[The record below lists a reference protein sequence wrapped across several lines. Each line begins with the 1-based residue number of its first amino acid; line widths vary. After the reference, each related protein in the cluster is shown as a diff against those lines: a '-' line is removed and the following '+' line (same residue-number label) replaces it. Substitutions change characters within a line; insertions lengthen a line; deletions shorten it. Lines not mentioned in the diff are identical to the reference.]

1 MTLKTRPVRLSLL
14 SLLSAPLVGAKINAQ
29 LSLSTLGGVVLPAY
43 EIDGTDVVMLV
54 VPLTEDP
61 AKPGDY
67 VGPLWPNT
75 RGLKGTRWLI
85 NVAAGELLM
94 KSLNLTVIDGSSAV
108 EVPLKV
114 MVDAPPYAQV
124 FPSSQVVSVAQ
135 GYADAAGLFAS
146 LAAASAAAA
155 NALGLD
161 LEDIAEAAGNAASAE
176 AANIAAQAALAAAAG
191 HAASAGTA
199 NLAAQ
204 AARDLADLYAQAAA
218 SGAGIEDSVSIG
230 RGLSA
235 ATTGPT
241 SFFQVKKGGLGP
253 DDLTPIA
260 RQTMYQRTG
269 AGTQT
274 ALYAILPA
282 AEFDAVSA
290 NIPTIFESLDPALAQ
305 ANLVLDPVR
314 RILAQFPDPAIAQLS
329 AAALTNS
336 VYETLDAGDD
346 EVWIK
351 DPNGRILVK
360 LAKADLVKSL
370 AASVGTLNTTGLT
383 SGVFETLD
391 TAYAVLYLDPARR
404 ILGGIP
410 ASAADGTALTALQSE
425 VAAARGTRTTLA
437 TRLAQGL
444 TPYGDPISP
453 HANKWV
459 IRETRMRFRKRALA
473 EAIQWIGAFIGD
485 SYTQNPSRY
494 MQPLAK
500 QLQDLYG
507 FAGIGY
513 ISFGWFGTAAGTWT
527 AGAGQPVG
535 LDGTARSD
543 LVVPQIIGTW
553 TCSYNVAANN
563 TPSLSK
569 ITSSTAGDYVAF
581 AVPAGHS
588 ACTLFY
594 AGDGTGVIAV
604 SWDGGATY
612 GADVALA
619 TVGAANVALAG
630 TPAGAVT
637 CRIKVIS
644 GNVALAGVDLQSTA
658 PGVRIHKLGG
668 SGSSAAQWASVTGPT
683 WAAQMLAL
691 GSHFHNVMHGTND
704 QSSGPAPATFAT
716 NIGTIFANLNTVLPY
731 SDRKISMPAENQ
743 RTTNAV
749 GMPAYAQA
757 AREYALANDCAF
769 IDGQYYFGSPANFA
783 FAYSYANTTR
793 QWYAADLIHPDPNT
807 GGRVIVDAE
816 FRLLT
821 SQ

>member
-14 SLLSAPLVGAKINAQ
+14 SLLSAPLAGAKINAQ
-29 LSLSTLGGVVLPAY
+29 LSLSVLGGVVLPAY
-43 EIDGTDVVMLV
+43 EIDGTDVVTLV

-135 GYADAAGLFAS
+135 GYADAAGYFAS
-146 LAAASAAAA
+146 LAAAAADAA

-161 LEDIAEAAGNAASAE
+161 LADIAEAAGHAQSAEIFSVAASESAAE
-176 AANIAAQAALAAAAG
+176 AELAKASALAA
-191 HAASAGTA
+191 
-199 NLAAQ
+199 L
-204 AARDLADLYAQAAA
+204 
-218 SGAGIEDSVSIG
+218 DS
-230 RGLSA
+230 LN
-235 ATTGPT
+235 TTGKVFT
-241 SFFQVKKGGLGP
+241 
-253 DDLTPIA
+253 T
-260 RQTMYQRTG
+260 
-269 AGTQT
+269 T
-274 ALYAILPA
+274 ALGITGTTDGQSFSVLAVDISYYQVWKNNAGAALFLMENYTKNYLDTVLPA
-282 AEFDAVSA
+282 V
-290 NIPTIFESLDPALAQ
+290 FESLDPALTQ
-305 ANLVLDPVR
+305 SNLVLDPAR
-314 RILAQFPDPAIAQLS
+314 RILAQFPDPAIGQLS
-329 AAALTNS
+329 AVALTNGE
-336 VYETLDAGDD
+336 YETLDRTGDD

-351 DPNGRILVK
+351 DPNGRIIAK
-360 LAKADLVKSL
+360 LAKADVVNALST
-370 AASVGTLNTTGLT
+370 SVGLLTAYGLT
-383 SGVFETLD
+383 GGFFETLD
-391 TAYAVLYLDPARR
+391 TTYVLMYLDPAGR
-404 ILGGIP
+404 ILGGVG
-410 ASAADGTALTALQSE
+410 SAADSSAAFTALQGE
-425 VAAARGTRTTLA
+425 VITARGTRTALA

-453 HANKWV
+453 HANKWA

-473 EAIQWIGAFIGD
+473 EAVQWVAAFIGD

-507 FAGIGY
+507 FAGIGW
-513 ISFGWFGTAAGTWT
+513 IGFGWYGTAAGTWT

-569 ITSSTAGDYVAF
+569 ITSSTAGDYAAF

-630 TPAGAVT
+630 TPAGGVT
-637 CRIKVIS
+637 CRIKVVS
-644 GNVALAGVDLQSTA
+644 GTVALAGVDLQSTA
-658 PGVRIHKLGG
+658 SGVRIHKLGG
-668 SGSSAAQWASVTGPT
+668 SGSTATQWSSVTGPT

-691 GSHFHNVMHGTND
+691 GSHLHEVMLGTND
-704 QSSGPAPATFAT
+704 QGGGPAPATFASRFS
-716 NIGTIFANLNTVLPY
+716 TIFANLNAVLPY
-731 SDRKISMPAENQ
+731 SDRLIVMPAENQ

-757 AREYALANDCAF
+757 VREYALANDCAYL
-769 IDGQYYFGSPANFA
+769 DLQYFFGSPANFA
-783 FAYSYANTTR
+783 FEYSYANTAR
-793 QWYAADLIHPDPNT
+793 QWYASDLIHPDPNT

-816 FRLLT
+816 FRFLT
-821 SQ
+821 AQ